1 MGARV
6 SECTSIVDISPCGG
20 GVKTQDEAGCSKKRR
35 VEHATCLK
43 WKRDLDRE
51 HQTFIAVEMRLRGGK
66 WEEGSFQATLQGLY
80 AIRREDKKQE
90 EF

>member
-1 MGARV
+1 MYVNCRYFAMRRWR
-6 SECTSIVDISPCGG
+6 EE
-20 GVKTQDEAGCSKKRR
+20 TQDEAGCSKKRR
-35 VEHATCLK
+35 VEHATFLK
-43 WKRDLDRE
+43 WKHDLDRE
-51 HQTFIAVEMRLRGGK
+51 HQTFIVIEMRLRGGK

>member
-1 MGARV
+1 MYVNCRYFAMRRWR
-6 SECTSIVDISPCGG
+6 EE
-20 GVKTQDEAGCSKKRR
+20 TQDEAGCSKKRR
-35 VEHATCLK
+35 VEHATFLK

-51 HQTFIAVEMRLRGGK
+51 HQTFIVVEMRLRGEK